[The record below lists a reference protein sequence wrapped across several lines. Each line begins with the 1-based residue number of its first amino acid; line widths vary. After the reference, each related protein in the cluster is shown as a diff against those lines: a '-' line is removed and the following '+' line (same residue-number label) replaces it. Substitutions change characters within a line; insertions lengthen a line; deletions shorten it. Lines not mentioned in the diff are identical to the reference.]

1 MGANY
6 RASCRSRSIPEILA
20 RLAVVEEE
28 ADETMYWLE
37 LLEETGTIP
46 ATVVAPLR
54 QEADEIVR
62 MTVASI
68 RTLRARQPNP
78 KSRI

>member
-1 MGANY
+1 
-6 RASCRSRSIPEILA
+6 
-20 RLAVVEEE
+20 
-28 ADETMYWLE
+28 MYWLE